1 MADSSFMGDKA
12 VENVQKFFIS
22 EYDESATSYKS
33 KLNPLAEPFRFL
45 DKTNS
50 IDSSI
55 CIHEKVLASGNN
67 FDLSCEIGFS
77 SHFLDCTPVIINDAM
92 TPDVSI
98 RNDSFDSE
106 EEMEYFR
113 QLQKNDTSVGCP
125 SSLIVQGKREVISGT
140 IRLDPCAEPFVP
152 KNPSGLKNLTQPV
165 VVKQVKKYSS
175 APHNTS
181 LITQINNDMDP
192 KEILECLKSK
202 HRDRPIIA
210 HLNINFL
217 DPKFE
222 PLKKMIKDK
231 VDILLISET
240 KIDDSYPEGRFFID
254 GYKEPVRL
262 DRNKN
267 GGGLLFFIHDDLECK
282 EISHKLPKKTEGIF
296 LKLTIRNT
304 KWLIMGGYNPKKE
317 NIKNFLDH
325 IGRELDRFLPNY
337 ENLLLLGDFN
347 SEMCEEPMKEF
358 CETYNLSNMITDPTC
373 FKSMN
378 NPSCIDVMLTNRSS
392 CFENSTV
399 IETGLSDCHKMTI
412 TVMKKYFKKR
422 EPITITYRDYK
433 NFDGE
438 KFRSDLREK
447 IVECDCITIE
457 IFINILNELLD
468 KHAPRK
474 QKIIRGNSA
483 PFMNETLSKAFMTRA
498 RLRNKYNRTRTEA
511 DRITYTKFKNFCTN
525 LLAKEKKKY
534 YGNLDITIFDDNK
547 KFWQRVKPLFS
558 DKTILKHNIR
568 LKENGKMVSDKK
580 EIAEILNN
588 YFMESVE
595 YLEVERYLPTVVIDT
610 SDRNDNRIDDIL
622 LKFKD
627 HPSILQINKNV
638 VFENR
643 FEFKDVTEDE
653 MFNKI
658 IKIDPSKACMKNDI
672 PPKIILGVTDIISDP
687 LTKMFNNAKKSE
699 KYPKSFKRADVTALP
714 KTRDK
719 QNKKKYRPVSLT
731 PIFSKLFEKHM
742 YDQMSEYSASFISP
756 YIFGYRKGHSTE
768 QCVMVMIE
776 MWKKALDEHKV
787 AGAVLTDLSK
797 AFDCLPHDLLV
808 AKLYAY
814 GFEKSACNFILDYLK
829 DRTQRTKVDGE
840 YSSYREVN
848 YGVPQGSILGPL
860 LFNLFMNDIF
870 YFIKESQL
878 ANYADDTTAYL
889 SKLGIFPF
897 LHTLK
902 TETEIVLHWFK
913 INEMKSNSEKCHLIV
928 AENNHRPSYIS
939 NSYIYLD
946 KEKELLESETCVKLL
961 GLWIDNKM
969 VFEEHIRKLLSKG
982 NQKLHA
988 LMRVAKYMTTEK
1000 LRVIMKSFIES
1011 QFKYCPLVWMF
1022 YSKKMHNRINKL
1034 HERALRVV
1042 YKNDDNLTF
1051 EELLVKDNSFS
1062 VHDRNLQ
1069 KLAELMYK
1077 VKNGLCPLP
1086 LRNIFSYQD
1095 NTIKI
1100 RNKENGEKWI
1110 IPKVRTEN
1118 KGIETLRYRGPF
1130 IWNLLPDDIKSAE
1143 TLEIFRAKIS
1153 KWKPEGC
1160 SCKRC
1165 NSYYQGLGYL

>member
-1 MADSSFMGDKA
+1 MDEPDLSLSPKKVYVQIAQNESFENYQKKFSDSFSMAG
-12 VENVQKFFIS
+12 VVPNTV
-22 EYDESATSYKS
+22 S
-33 KLNPLAEPFRFL
+33 KLNPLAKPFYPNFEMRQLNYDLMDCCDDFDIL
-45 DKTNS
+45 IFDQTPEIINNVTPNIS
-50 IDSSI
+50 VCSSLSSRDSDLKNVQATSFM
-55 CIHEKVLASGNN
+55 VSGNVVLN
-67 FDLSCEIGFS
+67 PYAQSFS
-77 SHFLDCTPVIINDAM
+77 PIEKPAVVEQVEKSSFGKSFQCAP
-92 TPDVSI
+92 PDS
-98 RNDSFDSE
+98 N
-106 EEMEYFR
+106 
-113 QLQKNDTSVGCP
+113 
-125 SSLIVQGKREVISGT
+125 IV
-140 IRLDPCAEPFVP
+140 
-152 KNPSGLKNLTQPV
+152 
-165 VVKQVKKYSS
+165 
-175 APHNTS
+175 
-181 LITQINNDMDP
+181 TQIENDMDP
-192 KEILECLKSK
+192 KEIIECLKSK

-222 PLKKMIKDK
+222 PLKDIIKDR
-231 VDILLISET
+231 VDILLVSET
-240 KIDDSYPEGRFFID
+240 KIDESFPEGRFFID
-254 GYKEPVRL
+254 GYREPVRL

-282 EISHKLPKKTEGIF
+282 EIKSHKLPKKTEGIF

-317 NIKNFLDH
+317 NIKSFLGH
-325 IGRELDRFLPNY
+325 VGKELDRFLPNY

-347 SEMCEEPMKEF
+347 SEMSEEHMKEF
-358 CETYNLSNMITDPTC
+358 CETYNLSNLITDPTC
-373 FKSMN
+373 FKSIN

-412 TVMKKYFKKR
+412 TVMKKHFKKR
-422 EPITITYRDYK
+422 EPITISYRDYK

-447 IVECDCITIE
+447 IIEADCITVD
-457 IFINILNELLD
+457 IFIDILNELLD

-474 QKIIRGNSA
+474 QKTIRGNNA
-483 PFMNETLSKAFMTRA
+483 PFMNKTLSNAFMTRA
-498 RLRNKYNRTRTEA
+498 RLRNKYNKTRAEA
-511 DRITYTKFKNFCTN
+511 DRIAYTKFKNFCTN

-534 YGNLDITIFDDNK
+534 YGNLDISIFADNK

-558 DKTILKHNIR
+558 DKTVLKHNIR

-588 YFMESVE
+588 FFMESVE
-595 YLEVERYLPTVVIDT
+595 YLEVERYLPTIVIDT
-610 SDRNDNRIDDIL
+610 SAKNENIIEDIL

-627 HPSILQINKNV
+627 HPSILKINENV
-638 VFENR
+638 AFEER

-653 MFNKI
+653 MFEKI
-658 IKIDPSKACMKNDI
+658 IKINPSKACMKNDI
-672 PPKIILGVTDIISDP
+672 PPKVILGAADILSDP
-687 LTKMFNNAKKSE
+687 LKKMFNDAKNSE
-699 KYPKSFKRADVTALP
+699 KFPKSFKNADVTALP

-731 PIFSKLFEKHM
+731 PIFSKIFERHM
-742 YDQMSEYSASFISP
+742 YDQMSEYSSSFLSP

-776 MWKKALDEHKV
+776 TWKKALDEHKV

-814 GFEKSACNFILDYLK
+814 GFGKSACKFVLDYLT

-840 YSSYREVN
+840 YSNYRKVN

-870 YFIKESQL
+870 YFINESQL

-889 SKLGIFPF
+889 AKLGIFPL
-897 LHTLK
+897 LHALK
-902 TETEIVLHWFK
+902 SETETVLHWFK

-928 AENNHRPSYIS
+928 AENEHRPSYTS

-946 KEKELLESETCVKLL
+946 MEKELLESESCVKLL

-969 VFEEHIRKLLSKG
+969 VFEEHIRKVLLKG

-1022 YSKKMHNRINKL
+1022 YSKKMHNRIDKL

-1042 YKNDDNLTF
+1042 YKNDDDLSF
-1051 EELLVKDNSFS
+1051 EELLVKDKSFS

-1077 VKNGLCPLP
+1077 VKNGLCPQP
-1086 LRNIFSYQD
+1086 VQNIFFHHDSCFAL
-1095 NTIKI
+1095 
-1100 RNKENGEKWI
+1100 RSKENGENWI
-1110 IPKVRTEN
+1110 IPNVRTEN

-1130 IWNLLPDDIKSAE
+1130 TWNLLPDDIKSAE
-1143 TLEIFRAKIS
+1143 TLEIFRSKIC
-1153 KWKPEGC
+1153 KWKPKGC
-1160 SCKRC
+1160 TCKRC
-1165 NSYYQGLGYL
+1165 NPYYQGLGYL